1 MQYVK
6 LAGVDDVKPGEKKK
20 FVLNNKAILLINV
33 DGAFYALDNRCP
45 HMGGSLGDGD
55 LEGVT
60 LTCPRHG
67 AKFDVRTGK
76 SVGNAKLAFLS
87 VKVGDA
93 TQVPLKVEGT
103 DILVELPDERT

>member
-6 LAGVDDVKPGEKKK
+6 LAAVDDVKPGEKKK
-20 FVLNNKAILLINV
+20 ISLNNKTILLINV

-45 HMGGSLGDGD
+45 HMGGLLSGGD
-55 LEGVT
+55 LAGAT

-76 SVGNAKLAFLS
+76 SVGNAKLAFIS

-93 TQVPLKVEGT
+93 TTFPLKVEGT
-103 DILVELPDERT
+103 DILVEIAEQFS

>member
-6 LAGVDDVKPGEKKK
+6 LADVGEVKHGEKKK
-20 FVLNNKAILLINV
+20 VQINDKTILLVNV
-33 DGAFYALDNRCP
+33 GGLYYALDNRCP
-45 HMGGSLGDGD
+45 HMGGLLSGGD

-76 SVGNAKLAFLS
+76 SVGNAKLAFVS

-93 TQVPLKVEGT
+93 TKYPVKVEGQE
-103 DILVELPDERT
+103 IFVELP

>member
-6 LAGVDDVKPGEKKK
+6 LADVGEVKHGEKKK
-20 FVLNNKAILLINV
+20 VQINDKTILLLNV
-33 DGAFYALDNRCP
+33 GGLYYALDNRCP
-45 HMGGSLGDGD
+45 HMGGLLSGGD
-55 LEGVT
+55 LDGVT

-76 SVGNAKLAFLS
+76 SVGNAKLAFVS

-93 TQVPLKVEGT
+93 TKYPIKVEGQE
-103 DILVELPDERT
+103 IFVELP

>member
-6 LAGVDDVKPGEKKK
+6 LADVGEVKHGEKKK
-20 FVLNNKAILLINV
+20 VQISDKTILLLNV
-33 DGAFYALDNRCP
+33 GGLYYALDNRCP
-45 HMGGSLGDGD
+45 HMGGLLSGGD

-76 SVGNAKLAFLS
+76 SVGNAKLAFVS

-93 TQVPLKVEGT
+93 TKYQVKVEGQE
-103 DILVELPDERT
+103 IFVELP